1 MQHIGTALG
10 RKRYRPRVKL
20 GKCRPGTVSVA
31 LYFRLL
37 NPVPAIM
44 PMPYLKRCL
53 PVLLAASLCAALLP
67 GAARATRVMDL
78 RVDQLMFAANELKST
93 LNLTPNQLTLW
104 QQVSNKSSAILRT
117 RQLRRDRLQAELKRR
132 LAGTEPDLR
141 SMTAGVEEEAGLA
154 AAEDKQLRELWL
166 DTYDALD
173 DKQRQAVL
181 QLFASQ
187 LERVDADPDR
197 SGRPAGR
204 EGQGREGRGGPGG
217 GRGQRSGG
225 MGAPGS

>member
-1 MQHIGTALG
+1 MQHIPAGPACERL
-10 RKRYRPRVKL
+10 RPCVKL
-20 GKCRPGTVSVA
+20 GKCQPGAVHAA
-31 LYFRLL
+31 LYSLVL
-37 NPVPAIM
+37 NHLPAMM

-53 PVLLAASLCAALLP
+53 PVLLAASLCAGMLP
-67 GAARATRVMDL
+67 GAAHATRVMDF
-78 RVDQLMFAANELKST
+78 RTDQLMFVANELKST

-104 QQVSNKSSAILRT
+104 QQVSVKSGAILRT

-141 SMTAGVEEEAGLA
+141 GMTAGVEEEAGLA

-181 QLFASQ
+181 QLFAS
-187 LERVDADPDR
+187 
-197 SGRPAGR
+197 
-204 EGQGREGRGGPGG
+204 
-217 GRGQRSGG
+217 
-225 MGAPGS
+225 